1 MNTTIQ
7 QWLISVVEECT
18 VRFYRS
24 TGLPVTARPSVVVL
38 PRNDHNTQVLS
49 IVQTEMGKV
58 GCYRGIYNPTAQ
70 WDDGTRLDILLL
82 LVVGP
87 EQAVN
92 AGIKTINDAAID
104 AIGNPATAGVDL
116 LAGGVR

>member
-49 IVQTEMGKV
+49 TVQTEMGKV

-70 WDDGTRLDILLL
+70 WADGFRMDILVM

-87 EQAVN
+87 KEVIN
-92 AGIKTINDAAID
+92 AGIKTINEAAVD
-104 AIGNPATAGVDL
+104 VNGNPAPAGVEL
-116 LAGGVR
+116 